1 MFDRVPE
8 KTAWTISGTLE
19 FEISKIGRFSILDV
33 PDITVDFSSDSL
45 DLRIP
50 GTDEFEQIVER
61 KQWRIENNCLIADFH
76 ELDLKNGHLRLQVI
90 HDRRFLPIYGSES
103 KRGGFQRLSKTNLV
117 FTAENRLVIGG
128 RILDQYDIVLNGI
141 NQKMTF
147 TPKTSG

>member
-1 MFDRVPE
+1 
-8 KTAWTISGTLE
+8 
-19 FEISKIGRFSILDV
+19 
-33 PDITVDFSSDSL
+33 
-45 DLRIP
+45 
-50 GTDEFEQIVER
+50 
-61 KQWRIENNCLIADFH
+61 
-76 ELDLKNGHLRLQVI
+76 LKNGHLRLQVI
-90 HDRRFLPIYGSES
+90 HDRRFLSTYGSES